1 MCVVQACRL
10 VRELVCLC
18 LWDMLDPVFVFV
30 CVCVCGCVHVWERGM
45 RRVGLG
51 AMSVMSWSAVGLS
64 QMQRQLP
71 LEAWQATSRFL
82 STVHLSTGVL
92 LDVQKFFHISD
103 SNAGLLQTGKEGV
116 PSLGSLAH
124 AGRGSFGR
132 SCSLCSSSCWWGVGL
147 SPIESPGAEDGWW
160 LGGRDSLC
168 QRRKQ

>member
-1 MCVVQACRL
+1 
-10 VRELVCLC
+10 
-18 LWDMLDPVFVFV
+18 
-30 CVCVCGCVHVWERGM
+30 M

-132 SCSLCSSSCWWGVGL
+132 FCSLCSSSCWWGVGL